1 MKCAI
6 CYNVMFL
13 LHKLNVESSGSIV
26 FIMVCLDCF
35 SSISYARTRQPPP
48 RVADP
53 PPPS

>member
-26 FIMVCLDCF
+26 FIKVCLDCF

-48 RVADP
+48 PRH
-53 PPPS
+53 